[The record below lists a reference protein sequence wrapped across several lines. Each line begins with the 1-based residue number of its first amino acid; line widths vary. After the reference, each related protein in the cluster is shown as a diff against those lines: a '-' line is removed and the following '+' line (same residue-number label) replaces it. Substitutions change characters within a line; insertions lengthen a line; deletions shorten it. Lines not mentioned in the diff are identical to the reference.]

1 MAHKSYIII
10 ENPKPSNNL
19 GPILRCAAAYAV
31 SEVVFVGHERCSTD
45 GSHGSARH
53 LKTTAFPTFAQ
64 ASAHLREE
72 CMVNQILGLLGGA
85 SGENVYDD
93 SGCEVSERKYQ
104 CKFRGESRIATV
116 TRRGRHDRVNKDNV
130 DATSFPRSTPVNK
143 RPFRG
148 ATAFLVSK
156 NWRGLP
162 VEQAK
167 ICDSFVHVPQSPI
180 MFVCRTQ
187 TEDGT
192 DERVKEKMESTL
204 QESNAMFLD
213 TPASLS
219 IVLHHFTAW
228 ARYDERVFVGQ
239 KFDVAKYRKGE
250 VSEEEKELKAALRLK
265 RREEA
270 DLAWEEGKLEA
281 EAAGMNVFGTFGNGC
296 EDY

>member
-1 MAHKSYIII
+1 
-10 ENPKPSNNL
+10 
-19 GPILRCAAAYAV
+19 
-31 SEVVFVGHERCSTD
+31 
-45 GSHGSARH
+45 
-53 LKTTAFPTFAQ
+53 
-64 ASAHLREE
+64 
-72 CMVNQILGLLGGA
+72 
-85 SGENVYDD
+85 
-93 SGCEVSERKYQ
+93 
-104 CKFRGESRIATV
+104 
-116 TRRGRHDRVNKDNV
+116 
-130 DATSFPRSTPVNK
+130 
-143 RPFRG
+143 
-148 ATAFLVSK
+148 
-156 NWRGLP
+156 
-162 VEQAK
+162 
-167 ICDSFVHVPQSPI
+167 